1 MREVCFYSD
10 NFDDRVVSQY
20 ACTEVANDIFEE
32 LTTPVSPIIV
42 SFVQKVLGQVRPLG
56 VLFYGSALREGVEAN
71 SLLDFYS
78 VLLKFGGF

>member
-10 NFDDRVVSQY
+10 DFEDRALSRY

-42 SFVQKVLGQVRPLG
+42 SFVQKVLGK
-56 VLFYGSALREGVEAN
+56 RE
-71 SLLDFYS
+71 
-78 VLLKFGGF
+78 